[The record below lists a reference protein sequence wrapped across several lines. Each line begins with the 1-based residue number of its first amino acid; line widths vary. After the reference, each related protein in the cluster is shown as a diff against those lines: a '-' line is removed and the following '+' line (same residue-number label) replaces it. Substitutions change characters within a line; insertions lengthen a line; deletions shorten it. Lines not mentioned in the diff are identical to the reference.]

1 MQVHTQINKDII
13 EGTRY
18 FIKLVEL
25 GSYSGVKNFYA
36 VELNTIKAKLE
47 TVEKYLDI
55 KLIQNI
61 QNKIK
66 PTANGIKY
74 YHSCNQIYKDLEKTI
89 SGIKHNGFKEK
100 QSLKFLGS
108 PLFIQG
114 VIDSIIPELENI
126 GVNDCN
132 YMLNDYLLD
141 SMSGF
146 EYQLDKYDVILIY
159 TKNMDYI
166 SSDDWIVCS
175 TFDSANI
182 EAPLYASNE
191 FIEKHDLNNNLS
203 KIQELPIIFTDYDF
217 TYRLLNYI
225 HSNETY
231 KLPFDNIKYV
241 VDNQLHKAKL
251 VQKGLGI
258 GFMPIVHAESIAIE
272 DKNISVIEGV
282 QAYFHI
288 EPQLVLI
295 NKDSKYLKELINT
308 IRPVVNSWIDKATV
322 I

>member
-1 MQVHTQINKDII
+1 MQTQISKDII

-61 QNKIK
+61 QNKIT
-66 PTANGIKY
+66 PTVNGVKY

-89 SGIKHNGFKEK
+89 SGIKHNGFKER

-108 PLFIQG
+108 PLFIQS
-114 VIDSIIPELENI
+114 VIDSVIPELENL
-126 GVNDCN
+126 GVNNCN
-132 YMLNDYLLD
+132 YMLSDYLLD
-141 SMSGF
+141 NMSGF
-146 EYQLDKYDVILIY
+146 EYQLDKYDVIIIY
-159 TKNMDYI
+159 TKNLEYI
-166 SSDDWIVCS
+166 SVDDWIVCS
-175 TFDSANI
+175 TLDSANI
-182 EAPLYASNE
+182 QVPLYASNE

-203 KIQELPIIFTDYDF
+203 KIQELPIIFTNYDF

-225 HSNETY
+225 YNNEKH
-231 KLPFDNIKYV
+231 KLPFENVKYM

-251 VQKGLGI
+251 IQKGLGI
-258 GFMPIVHAESIAIE
+258 GFMPVVHAESIALE
-272 DKNISVIEGV
+272 NKNISSIDGV
-282 QAYFHI
+282 QAYFYI

-295 NKDSKYLKELINT
+295 NKDSKYLKELISI
-308 IRPVVNSWIDKATV
+308 IRPVVNGWVDKAT
-322 I
+322 II